1 MRLFTIIINVV
12 IGIWLVIMII
22 LLVYFTTRGIL

>member
-1 MRLFTIIINVV
+1 MRLFIIIINVV